1 MQIVAPKPDENWPND
16 KFKVFVHFPTVDPQF
31 VPIPKEAFSEQKDEK
46 LPFPRYKALPEKT
59 ALIQTATFD
68 FLEPNPDATDSTGES
83 PAKKKKL
90 TEEQEK
96 AAKQK
101 KEEARKRAMTSIR
114 PSKEPFDFQKRQQ
127 DLAVLLEPLNPS
139 ASLAERLARHE
150 KVSKL
155 TVKQTFEAPD
165 PVVDLIDKAFGL
177 QKADYKNT
185 VDYENFVQL
194 MKAVLPT
201 NSVIGAGIP
210 TWNDYMRP
218 SLKKFGK

>member
-1 MQIVAPKPDENWPND
+1 MQIVEPKPEENWPTD
-16 KFKVFVHFPTVDPQF
+16 KFKVFVHFPTVDPQY
-31 VPIPKEAFSEQKDEK
+31 VPIPKEAFTETKDDSW
-46 LPFPRYKALPEKT
+46 PFPRYKAIQEKV
-59 ALIQTATFD
+59 AMIHTATFEH
-68 FLEPNPDATDSTGES
+68 LESASSSVESGES
-83 PAKKKKL
+83 TAKKIKL
-90 TEEQEK
+90 TEEQQK
-96 AAKQK
+96 AVKQK
-101 KEEARKRAMTSIR
+101 REEVKKRAMTSIR
-114 PSKEPFDFQKRQQ
+114 QSKEPFDIHKRQQ
-127 DLAVLLEPLNPS
+127 DLAVLLEPLATN

-155 TVKQTFEAPD
+155 TVKHTFEAPD

-201 NSVIGAGIP
+201 NSVIGSGIP

-218 SLKKFGK
+218 SLKKFGT